1 MTVTIDVTRGYLYIC
16 ALLQEL
22 QKSESLLTS
31 AETELHHVKEM
42 NVDLKRHNTLLEQ
55 EKLKVCIFQ
64 GHLSFTG
71 HVNLFTNM
79 FLVFPQLSAEL
90 KQAQTKLHQG
100 EETIH
105 SHLSE
110 CERQRQK
117 IRELEAELVDNST
130 NRSLIGSLQ
139 VELQTERGQLT
150 AANKKVTANDSR
162 IPLQGTTAYSNK
174 CYLLMISS
182 STNVMVFI

>member
-1 MTVTIDVTRGYLYIC
+1 M
-16 ALLQEL
+16 
-22 QKSESLLTS
+22 
-31 AETELHHVKEM
+31 KEM

-55 EKLKVCIFQ
+55 EKLKVCIQTHIIFQ

-71 HVNLFTNM
+71 HVNLYANL

-90 KQAQTKLHQG
+90 KQALTKLHQG

-110 CERQRQK
+110 RERQRQK
-117 IRELEAELVDNST
+117 IRELEAELADNST
-130 NRSLIGSLQ
+130 KRSLIDSLQ

-162 IPLQGTTAYSNK
+162 VSRQGTMVYP
-174 CYLLMISS
+174 I
-182 STNVMVFI
+182 NVIFPW